1 MSTRRGRIL
10 SKPPAEE
17 PPPEP
22 LTEVR
27 VYTHQRAEVLDHVP
41 LRQDGP
47 IQKMQKGDLYKKI
60 KEVFFELPEN
70 WNKFKWPELRDVT
83 ACVFDRIQGQLLH
96 WIPEVCIKHSW
107 T

>member
-1 MSTRRGRIL
+1 MARDVQALERERATRDE
-10 SKPPAEE
+10 A
-17 PPPEP
+17 
-22 LTEVR
+22 
-27 VYTHQRAEVLDHVP
+27 RAKQAAA
-41 LRQDGP
+41 RQDGP

-60 KEVFFELPEN
+60 KEVFSELPEN